1 MDEFILKFFSIIFF
15 NETNIY
21 IYISIW
27 DTEKSNLFFIN
38 FFFFIPT
45 ESCSTFRTKRSKK
58 NLRVEIFR
66 SPALSPKLGWPR
78 SLASIYTTL
87 RYFRRRTKIKG
98 IKEAHSDAWTRRHRG
113 KDQGRARTKGRSTR
127 DPPGFLRGLMNRT
140 ILLLHEKRGLTL
152 SKQLVRNQ
160 SLDLK
165 EILFQRDS

>member
-1 MDEFILKFFSIIFF
+1 MRYGRIKFIFYK
-15 NETNIY
+15 
-21 IYISIW
+21 
-27 DTEKSNLFFIN
+27 

-45 ESCSTFRTKRSKK
+45 KSCSTFRTKRSKK